1 MKRFHKYPPLVS
13 YKFRVD
19 TRLFVVDNTFVL
31 LFRVD
36 RECHVPIP
44 GYKGPVLPGGRP
56 GYAGIYRTQC
66 QNSLWICIGM
76 EAVRKGGGG
85 GRCAGTQVV
94 ISQTVFSRN
103 SVYRRAC
110 NHCTLRQKHWTV
122 ASFSPQPFSDVV
134 LQVKIY
140 RKKSQH
146 HCSNTERGEQG
157 SAFLRGCPGTFNW
170 DCRGCRRTF
179 SARGRGGTSALFA
192 PPPRPAYAPVL

>member
-1 MKRFHKYPPLVS
+1 
-13 YKFRVD
+13 
-19 TRLFVVDNTFVL
+19 
-31 LFRVD
+31 
-36 RECHVPIP
+36 
-44 GYKGPVLPGGRP
+44 
-56 GYAGIYRTQC
+56 
-66 QNSLWICIGM
+66 M
-76 EAVRKGGGG
+76 EAVRQGG

-170 DCRGCRRTF
+170 DCRCCRRTL

-192 PPPRPAYAPVL
+192 HPPSPALPTRLFSDILQIVVHITGVNPILHGLFWAGWSRGGGDGIHHTFITLVLFDGFELNLVQ

>member
-1 MKRFHKYPPLVS
+1 MYLYQATKDPYFLEVGRDMLESIEHSAKTPCGYASVWKRF
-13 YKFRVD
+13 
-19 TRLFVVDNTFVL
+19 
-31 LFRVD
+31 
-36 RECHVPIP
+36 
-44 GYKGPVLPGGRP
+44 GR
-56 GYAGIYRTQC
+56 
-66 QNSLWICIGM
+66 
-76 EAVRKGGGG
+76 GGGG

-157 SAFLRGCPGTFNW
+157 SALLRGVQVLLTFNFFGPW
-170 DCRGCRRTF
+170 E
-179 SARGRGGTSALFA
+179 GRYVCTLCTPP